1 VGPRSFAN
9 QAGQAEYVLHGTIA
23 LIALDRIMSDIALLL
38 LFAVIAVLW
47 LDNRRVQQ
55 IAVARC
61 RQACERAGV
70 QFLDDVAPI
79 WRLRLMRDERGA
91 LRLRRTYTFEYGTAH
106 GERRNGSIVMQGRIP
121 AAVRLADGTVFDAE
135 AEH

>member
-1 VGPRSFAN
+1 
-9 QAGQAEYVLHGTIA
+9 
-23 LIALDRIMSDIALLL
+23 MSDLALLL
-38 LFAVIAVLW
+38 LVAAIAVLW

-79 WRLRLMRDERGA
+79 WRLRLMRDSRGA
-91 LRLRRTYTFEYGTAH
+91 VRLRRIYTFDYSTVH
-106 GERRNGSIVMQGRIP
+106 GERRSGSIVMHGRIP
-121 AAVRLADGTVFDAE
+121 SAVQLADGTVFEHDANSE
-135 AEH
+135 S

>member
-1 VGPRSFAN
+1 
-9 QAGQAEYVLHGTIA
+9 
-23 LIALDRIMSDIALLL
+23 MSDFALLL
-38 LFAVIAVLW
+38 LLALIAVVW

-79 WRLRLMRDERGA
+79 WRLRLMRDDHGT
-91 LRLRRTYTFEYGTAH
+91 LRLRRTYTFEYNAQ
-106 GERRNGSIVMQGRIP
+106 GERRSGSIVMYGRIP
-121 AAVRLADGTVFDAE
+121 SSVQLGESTVFDAE
-135 AEH
+135 REP

>member
-1 VGPRSFAN
+1 
-9 QAGQAEYVLHGTIA
+9 
-23 LIALDRIMSDIALLL
+23 MSDLLL
-38 LFAVIAVLW
+38 LLLVAAIAVVW

-79 WRLRLMRDERGA
+79 WRLRLMRDQRGA
-91 LRLRRTYTFEYGTAH
+91 IRLQRVYTFDYSTAL
-106 GERRNGSIVMQGRIP
+106 GERRNGSIVMNGRIP
-121 AAVRLADGTVFDAE
+121 SAVQLADGTVFD
-135 AEH
+135 HDTNSGS

>member
-1 VGPRSFAN
+1 
-9 QAGQAEYVLHGTIA
+9 
-23 LIALDRIMSDIALLL
+23 MSDIALLL